1 MTTAEN
7 FRLEFYLTVSDV
19 YGYYCDCVGYCSDDV
34 WWYLAEG
41 EEQNAD
47 ENAFDKH
54 ESESPLPAV
63 DGSTSPPLNHSSE
76 EDEGPVEHD
85 SYEDGDPA
93 YVTAQLEIT
102 GDVDDAG
109 GESHQIGEVEAPIT
123 ENGSDSAKQRPG
135 TALSHDG
142 GMPADQENGEIGI
155 SSPSD
160 TAGGD
165 AESLV
170 ECSGTPKPDCGGGQ
184 GEAPFENDSDDAGDQ
199 MLLERDGKFRVV
211 NTDDVMAEDEVR
223 SRSSSESS
231 DAALRVS
238 SLSVKTSSGGSRG
251 RSKRSSAQPP
261 MPRSKSAVTMPERRR
276 SVDLRSVTL
285 LH

>member
-7 FRLEFYLTVSDV
+7 LRLKFYLTLSYV
-19 YGYYCDCVGYCSDDV
+19 YLYYCGYEVYCTDDV
-34 WWYLAEG
+34 WWYLVEG

-47 ENAFDKH
+47 ENVFDKR
-54 ESESPLPAV
+54 EPESPLPAI
-63 DGSTSPPLNHSSE
+63 DGSTSPQLNHGR
-76 EDEGPVEHD
+76 EDEGPVEHGG
-85 SYEDGDPA
+85 YEDGDPA
-93 YVTAQLEIT
+93 SVTAQLET
-102 GDVDDAG
+102 TEDVDDTG
-109 GESHQIGEVEAPIT
+109 GESHEIGEAEASIT
-123 ENGSDSAKQRPG
+123 EDGSASAKQKPG
-135 TALSHDG
+135 TAQSHDG
-142 GMPADQENGEIGI
+142 GMPADRDNDEIGI
-155 SSPSD
+155 FSQSD

-165 AESLV
+165 AEWNT
-170 ECSGTPKPDCGGGQ
+170 EHSGTPKRDGSGGQ

-211 NTDDVMAEDEVR
+211 NTDDVMADDEVR

-251 RSKRSSAQPP
+251 RSKRSSAQQP

-285 LH
+285 L